1 MYDGR
6 NTDFEPDQ
14 YERLP
19 RFHGEIPPSACA
31 MLVFTANASKPRP
44 KYQKDNNMEDYDTF
58 ASLNIL
64 AAVYVQAPDAHK
76 RKVKTNF
83 PNDALGVTFPVD
95 EIN

>member
-1 MYDGR
+1 
-6 NTDFEPDQ
+6 
-14 YERLP
+14 
-19 RFHGEIPPSACA
+19 
-31 MLVFTANASKPRP
+31 
-44 KYQKDNNMEDYDTF
+44 MEDYDTF

-95 EIN
+95 EID